1 MAQIRSKQIADFL
14 STVNWSTVTTSQ
26 IPNASNVK
34 TYISDQ
40 INATNSI
47 TILSIDSLEVALSGE
62 IAATNTDV
70 SRINQSID
78 SLEVVLSGEISD
90 TNSDVVRIN
99 QSVDS
104 LEVALSGEIAATN
117 SDVVKIN
124 QSVDSLEVAL
134 SGEIAATNTDV
145 SRINQSVDSLEVALS
160 GEIAA
165 TNSDVVRI
173 DLKDG
178 QQDGRLDAL
187 EGLIM
192 EDTQELT
199 EVFAGSGVTYTL
211 SNPVQDSNK
220 NLVHAYVNGLLVP
233 IETVVNAV
241 VTLSPLE
248 YTIIAA
254 DNVTFTYQF

>member
-117 SDVVKIN
+117 SDVV
-124 QSVDSLEVAL
+124 
-134 SGEIAATNTDV
+134 
-145 SRINQSVDSLEVALS
+145 
-160 GEIAA
+160 
-165 TNSDVVRI
+165 RI

>member
-47 TILSIDSLEVALSGE
+47 TILSI
-62 IAATNTDV
+62 
-70 SRINQSID
+70 
-78 SLEVVLSGEISD
+78 
-90 TNSDVVRIN
+90 
-99 QSVDS
+99 
-104 LEVALSGEIAATN
+104 
-117 SDVVKIN
+117 
-124 QSVDSLEVAL
+124 DSLEVAL